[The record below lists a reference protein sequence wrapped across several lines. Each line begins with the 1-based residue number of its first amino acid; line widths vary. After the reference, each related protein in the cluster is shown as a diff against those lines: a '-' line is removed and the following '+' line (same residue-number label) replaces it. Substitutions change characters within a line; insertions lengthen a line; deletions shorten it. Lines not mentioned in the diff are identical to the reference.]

1 MTPLRLALAY
11 GLDMLA
17 ADPEWFPHPV
27 RAFGAMIEHG
37 EVLLRRCR
45 ATPRNEICGGA
56 VLTVAVTAVACS
68 MGWPSNAGWQVLL
81 AWTTLATRS
90 LLDEAGSVI
99 GALDAG
105 DLDAARHR
113 LARIVGRDTQQ
124 LDQSEIARAL
134 IETLAESSCDGIVA
148 PLFWLAVGGLPMAL
162 AYKAVNTLDSM
173 VGHPEPPYRYF
184 GRVPARV
191 DDIANFAPAR
201 ITALAIAAS
210 AGIHG
215 LDARRSLAV
224 WRRDGSLHASP
235 NAGQSEAAMAGALDV
250 RLGGTNSYEG
260 RPHAAPV
267 LHVEG
272 RAPSPADAEIAVTI
286 VATASALA
294 FGAALLMIAW
304 RCGR

>member
-17 ADPEWFPHPV
+17 GDPEWFPHPV

-37 EVLLRRCR
+37 ETLLRRWCG
-45 ATPRNEICGGA
+45 TPTSEICGGA
-56 VLTVAVTAVACS
+56 VLTAVVTAVACS
-68 MGWPSNAGWQVLL
+68 MGWPSNAAWQVLL
-81 AWTTLATRS
+81 TWTTLATRN

-105 DLDAARHR
+105 DLDAARVR
-113 LARIVGRDTQQ
+113 LARIVGRDTGQ
-124 LDQSEIARAL
+124 LDESEIARAL

-201 ITALAIAAS
+201 IAALAIAAS

-215 LDARRSLAV
+215 LDARRSLVV

-235 NAGQSEAAMAGALDV
+235 NAGQGEAAMAGALGV

-272 RAPSPADAEIAVTI
+272 RAPSPADAKTAVTL

-294 FGAALLMIAW
+294 FGAALLMTAW
-304 RCGR
+304 RRGR